1 LPTESELTMHLET
14 RYAHHPEDVRKYG
27 TEELRRHFLVELVFL
42 PGELNLVYSHVDRVV
57 FGGCMPTDRSLA
69 LEGGPQFGTPDFLDR
84 RELGVINLGGP
95 GRVRAD
101 GESWTLAE
109 GDGLYLGLGRHN
121 VAFES
126 LDRSRPAKCYLMSCP
141 AHAAHPAA
149 HIPRAN
155 ANPRRLGSA
164 EACNVRTIYQY
175 VHPAVCR
182 SCQLVLGV
190 TVLEPGSVWNTYPPH
205 THERR
210 MEVYLYFGMAPETR
224 VLHLHGQPAET
235 RHLVMANEQAVI
247 SPSWSIHAGVGTG
260 PYSFIW
266 GMAGENQAF
275 DDMDGLG
282 PDDLR

>member
-1 LPTESELTMHLET
+1 MQLET
-14 RYAHHPEDVRKYG
+14 RYAHHPDDVKGYD
-27 TEELRRHFLVELVFL
+27 TAALRRHFLVEQVFC
-42 PGELNLVYSHVDRVV
+42 PGELKLVYSHVDRVV
-57 FGGCMPTDRSLA
+57 FGGAVPTAGPLA
-69 LEGGPQFGTPDFLDR
+69 LEGGTAFGTPNFLDR

-95 GRVRAD
+95 GRVRVD
-101 GESWTLAE
+101 GEAHALAN
-109 GDGLYLGLGRHN
+109 GDGLYVGMGARS
-121 VAFES
+121 VQFES
-126 LDRSRPAKCYLMSCP
+126 ADPAAPARLYLMSCP
-141 AHAAHPAA
+141 AHAAYPTA
-149 HIPRAN
+149 HITRAT
-155 ANPRRLGSA
+155 ANPRRLGTA

-182 SCQLVLGV
+182 SCQLVMGL

-210 MEVYLYFGMAPETR
+210 MEVYLYFGMAEATR
-224 VLHLHGQPAET
+224 VFHFHGQPAET
-235 RHLVMANEQAVI
+235 RHLVLANEQAVI

-266 GMAGENQAF
+266 GMAGENQTF